1 MTLSGKQMDAHYIC
15 NALDGYIKTIGVDN
29 IMQFCT
35 DNVLNMKSVVD
46 LLIRCFLSFYFQGYA
61 AHCPN
66 LLLED

>member
-1 MTLSGKQMDAHYIC
+1 MTFSRKQMDAHYIC

-29 IMQFCT
+29 FVQICT

-46 LLIRCFLSFYFQGYA
+46 LLIRRFLNFYFEGCV

>member
-15 NALDGYIKTIGVDN
+15 NALDGYIKTIGVEN
-29 IMQFCT
+29 IMQFCI
-35 DNVLNMKSVVD
+35 DNVLSMKNVVD
-46 LLIRCFLSFYFQGYA
+46 LLICRFLSFYFQGCV